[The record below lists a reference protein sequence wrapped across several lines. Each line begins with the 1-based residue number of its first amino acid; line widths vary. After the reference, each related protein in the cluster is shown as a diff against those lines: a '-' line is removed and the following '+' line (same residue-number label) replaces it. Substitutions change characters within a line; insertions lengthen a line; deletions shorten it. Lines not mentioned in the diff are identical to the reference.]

1 MPTFP
6 EQRISAGQVYK
17 TLRSKRYCLFNA
29 PMQWGKTGT
38 YLCVAK
44 SMLSKGHV
52 DKVIIFSGNRENDL
66 KEQTILRAD
75 NIAQVVWGPA
85 LTSFVPPEGKILY
98 IWDESHYCQSI
109 GQSVDTFLSICG
121 LRPGTSKQ
129 NGNYLLSVSATPFS
143 ELHNIDSSFVV
154 KAHVSDAYW
163 SVKNMIHTEQIQ
175 FYSSFSTKLLSVKDG
190 FAIIRAQNSKSVLN
204 KDIVIRF
211 AKAHHIR
218 VILYDMHF
226 DGDIE
231 NILAHKPIEPTFIII
246 KKRLQMGKTIIHQQH
261 VRFCLETSVCKNTDS
276 LLQGFVGRFSGYN
289 TNHYTRIFVSEFSR
303 NDILRYTSDLIP
315 KRAANL
321 RKKTHTNAKEIW
333 CGVSSPREES

>member
-6 EQRISAGQVYK
+6 EQKISAGAVYK
-17 TLRSKRYCLFNA
+17 TLRTKRYCLFNA

-44 SMLSKGHV
+44 SMLLKGHV

-66 KEQTILRAD
+66 KEQTIKRVD

-85 LTSFVPPEGKILY
+85 LTSFVPPDGKILY

-121 LRPGTSKQ
+121 LHPGTSKQ

-143 ELHNIDSSFVV
+143 ELHNIDPSFVV

-163 SVKNMIHTEQIQ
+163 SVDNMIQTNQIQ
-175 FYSSFSTKLLSVKDG
+175 FYSTFSTKLLSLISG
-190 FAIIRAQNSKSVLN
+190 FAIIRAQNSRSVPYES
-204 KDIVIRF
+204 IVMKY
-211 AKAHHIR
+211 ANVHNIR
-218 VILYDMHF
+218 VILYDMYF
-226 DGDIE
+226 KGDIE
-231 NILAHKPIEPTFIII
+231 DILSEAPIVPTFIII
-246 KKRLQMGKTIIHQQH
+246 KKRLQMGKTITNQQH
-261 VRFCLETSVCKNTDS
+261 VSFCLETSAYKNTDS

-289 TNHYTRIFVSEFSR
+289 TNHNTRILISDSSR
-303 NDILRYTSDLIP
+303 KDLYRYIHQMLP
-315 KRAANL
+315 MKGANL
-321 RKKTHTNAKEIW
+321 RTKTGTNSKEIW
-333 CGVSSPREES
+333 SK